1 MVAKEERNGLKK
13 SSEIAPS
20 PMEVM
25 INAMNA
31 GSETGMTCEIKRK
44 LPDGSIVDA
53 SPKQLGGLSTKS
65 RVAYATQNLKQ
76 MPPEERLTWALEM
89 KDYAN
94 ELYANNDIQQA
105 MEKYVEALSASDFGV
120 KLQKEQEEGESV
132 KSHESSASS
141 SHTSESVLP
150 SKATEG
156 RDGTGNVDSL
166 VLPCLCN
173 LSACCIQIRD
183 FSKALKFADSA
194 LELRPNCG
202 KALMRRGMSLT
213 YVGEYSAG
221 VSALRKAALVTTAD
235 QGEEATARGVAKRT
249 MPVSES
255 DRQRIPIL
263 IERAEKCLERER
275 RDDLRR
281 REKMQQVFG
290 GKGLKGM
297 VSRRS
302 SDSSQQQ
309 CPDKE
314 SSVWRGLV
322 VVGIFGA
329 VLSMAL
335 LYLLPPK
342 GNKL

>member
-1 MVAKEERNGLKK
+1 MVVKVEDKGLKK

-53 SPKQLGGLSTKS
+53 GPKALGGLSTKS

-76 MPPEERLTWALEM
+76 MPPEERLTWALDM

-94 ELYANNDIQQA
+94 ELYANNDIQLA
-105 MEKYVEALSASDFGV
+105 MEKYVEALSASDFGA
-120 KLQKEQEEGESV
+120 KMQKDEKKEMGDASANTLP
-132 KSHESSASS
+132 SS
-141 SHTSESVLP
+141 SESVLP
-150 SKATEG
+150 STATED
-156 RDGTGNVDSL
+156 RDGAGNVDSL
-166 VLPCLCN
+166 ILPCLCN
-173 LSACCIQIRD
+173 LAACCIQIRD

-213 YVGEYSAG
+213 YVGEYNAG
-221 VSALRKAALVTTAD
+221 IASLREAALIATAD
-235 QGEEATARGVAKRT
+235 EEGTAAAEAKAKRT

-263 IERAEKCLERER
+263 IDRAEKCLEREK
-275 RDDLRR
+275 RDDLKK
-281 REKMQQVFG
+281 REKMQRVFG
-290 GKGLKGM
+290 GNGAKSKAPAPSIDSSAGQIDNNIGSWKGLALIA
-297 VSRRS
+297 V
-302 SDSSQQQ
+302 
-309 CPDKE
+309 
-314 SSVWRGLV
+314 L
-322 VVGIFGA
+322 GA
-329 VLSMAL
+329 VLSLAL
-335 LYLLPPK
+335 LSFLNTSSK
-342 GNKL
+342 GGEL